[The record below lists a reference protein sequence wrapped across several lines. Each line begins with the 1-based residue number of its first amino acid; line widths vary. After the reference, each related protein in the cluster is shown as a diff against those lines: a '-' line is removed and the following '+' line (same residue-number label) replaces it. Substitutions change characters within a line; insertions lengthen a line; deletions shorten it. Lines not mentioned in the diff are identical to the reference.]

1 MRYGGMPSSVI
12 RAWSYDPEARRLD
25 VTFVSGRRY
34 AYREVPPELA
44 AEMKLAFAKGE
55 FFNRRIR
62 DRFDFDKLEPVSR
75 ADAAPEPPARPLRPD
90 A

>member
-1 MRYGGMPSSVI
+1 MPSSVI
-12 RAWSYDPEARRLD
+12 RSWSYDPDDRRLD

-34 AYREVPPELA
+34 AYRDVPPEVA
-44 AEMKLAFAKGE
+44 QDMKLAFSKGE

-62 DRFDFDKLEPVSR
+62 GRYAYELSR
-75 ADAAPEPPARPLRPD
+75 SGEAGGPPATPPRPD